1 MKLLDNWRVTGYT
14 LILLENITNS
24 PSDVNKRFTKCW
36 IIAESNALWT
46 IRVEMQHFGCRPKK
60 ERIESTVDVTLN
72 ERLAR
77 MGKELS
83 ATFSTVI
90 DAMPGGPHRA
100 SDLSRKLRV
109 NKDASS
115 RLLRAIR
122 QPDPVAV
129 TYMIPGPDPLR
140 RILTALDKLKVDAN
154 AIQKAR
160 IAVQHFEDIIESEA
174 GDRGALDAII
184 SAWLPEAR
192 EKRELAAKQ
201 TSFRGMSLI
210 KGMSC
215 ELSLNVAFLMP
226 SPRKKFFLDF
236 VALMG
241 VKGLRRF
248 NDSARLQ
255 MASWTCQVEQPLT
268 RRRIDGAL
276 VESANEL
283 RLNDYCSPDGAE
295 FERHELENTVLY
307 TVAPPDV
314 GISAARDIVMA
325 ELQQDAMMV
334 VRPSGSQGEGHAFIS
349 NEVTTPARVSIL
361 DVLLADDVF
370 VDVEPTVHMFDAG
383 FRGFVDV
390 NDPLRQFDRYRIY
403 EQVHDCGRGVT
414 GLRLAESSRYVEMLE
429 FVCSTVGVAPNS
441 FRAYRVRVE
450 YPIYGSQICMI
461 FPRKPAPG
469 D

>member
-1 MKLLDNWRVTGYT
+1 MDNPGR
-14 LILLENITNS
+14 
-24 PSDVNKRFTKCW
+24 
-36 IIAESNALWT
+36 NAA
-46 IRVEMQHFGCRPKK
+46 VGAAGHK
-60 ERIESTVDVTLN
+60 ERIESKVDATLN
-72 ERLAR
+72 ERLTR
-77 MGKELS
+77 MGQELS
-83 ATFSTVI
+83 ATFSTLI

-140 RILTALDKLKVDAN
+140 RILTALDKLKVDSA

-160 IAVQHFEDIIESEA
+160 TAVQNFEDIIASEA

-201 TSFRGMSLI
+201 TAFRGMTLI

-215 ELSLNVAFLMP
+215 DLSLNVALLVP
-226 SPRKKFFLDF
+226 SPRKKFYADF

-268 RRRIDGAL
+268 RRQIDGSPAQ
-276 VESANEL
+276 SANEL
-283 RLNDYCSPDGAE
+283 RLKDYCSAHGTE
-295 FERHELENTVLY
+295 FEQHELENTILY

-314 GISAARDIVMA
+314 GISAACDIVMA

-334 VRPSGSQGEGHAFIS
+334 VRPDSSQGEGHAFIS
-349 NEVTTPARVSIL
+349 NEITTPARVSIL
-361 DVLLADDVF
+361 DVLLPDEIFA
-370 VDVEPTVHMFDAG
+370 DVEPTVQVFDAG

-390 NDPLRQFDRYRIY
+390 NDPLRQFDRYRTN
-403 EQVHDCGRGVT
+403 EQVHDCGRGVA

-429 FVCSTVGVAPNS
+429 YACSTVGVAPNS
-441 FRAYRVRVE
+441 LRAYRVRVE

-461 FPRKPAPG
+461 FPRKPAPA